1 MPFQFAQ
8 GKDYPISNQ
17 PWRLSSR
24 SFAPSGEFINRAAL
38 SYNKNEHN
46 IVFHRIDNPVIPD
59 AQFVK
64 PAYRHAP
71 EATVLNPTGFASV
84 VENHHNTRKGFS
96 TSFSLIAASIRRTS
110 PGCIRAKSLSTF
122 G

>member
-1 MPFQFAQ
+1 MCGILPDLRHFLLI
-8 GKDYPISNQ
+8 KLSRHSPIVKAYFKRSSQ

-38 SYNKNEHN
+38 SHNKNEHN

-71 EATVLNPTGFASV
+71 EANRAGTKAV
-84 VENHHNTRKGFS
+84 VNS
-96 TSFSLIAASIRRTS
+96 
-110 PGCIRAKSLSTF
+110 
-122 G
+122 